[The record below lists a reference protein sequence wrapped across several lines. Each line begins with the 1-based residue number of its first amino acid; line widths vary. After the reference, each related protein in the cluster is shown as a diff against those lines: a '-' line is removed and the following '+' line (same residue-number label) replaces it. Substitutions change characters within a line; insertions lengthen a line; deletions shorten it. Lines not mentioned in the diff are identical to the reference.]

1 MKTLLTTLSLKA
13 IPADWLHRVKVQ
25 AAREG
30 VTMKSFILQAVEQA
44 VEEREGREGR

>member
-25 AAREG
+25 SAREATG
-30 VTMKSFILQAVEQA
+30 NRRRHGRQSTTM
-44 VEEREGREGR
+44 R